1 MSPAAAIRSG
11 GAVGRAPW
19 PFGLVRLTAPVYP
32 MCDAR
37 NVAVGTASGMGEVR
51 STFEDIES
59 SLKTSAAALRDAGL
73 PFALAG
79 SVACWAR
86 GAPQSRNDLD
96 FLIRPEDAER
106 ALAALVETGMRP
118 ERPPEGWLL
127 KAWDRGE
134 DGSETLVDLI
144 FGPRGIP
151 DVGAVLER
159 AEIVAVAA
167 LDLPVVHL
175 DDVMVMKLHAFDEHA
190 CDYTGILAI
199 ARAVREQVDWEDVRS
214 RTAGSPFARAFFTM
228 AEGLAIVGDGPAP
241 RHPTQGARIRV
252 EGHPGDH
259 GAPSER
265 WQAPGRATA
274 SAGSVH
280 EHGDG

>member
-1 MSPAAAIRSG
+1 MS
-11 GAVGRAPW
+11 
-19 PFGLVRLTAPVYP
+19 
-32 MCDAR
+32 D
-37 NVAVGTASGMGEVR
+37 MGEAR
-51 STFEDIES
+51 STFEEIES
-59 SLKTSAAALRDAGL
+59 SLKTAAAALRDAGL

-96 FLIRPEDAER
+96 FLVRPDDAER
-106 ALAALVETGMRP
+106 ALAALVERGMRP

-127 KAWDRGE
+127 KAWDRAE

-151 DVGAVLER
+151 DVGTVLDR
-159 AEIVAVAA
+159 AQTVAVAA

-175 DDVMVMKLHAFDEHA
+175 DDVLVMKLHAFDEHA
-190 CDYTGILAI
+190 CDYRGILAI
-199 ARAVREQVDWEDVRS
+199 ARAVREQVDWEDVRT
-214 RTAGSPFARAFFTM
+214 RTAESPFARAFFTM
-228 AEGLAIVGDGPAP
+228 ADGLGIVGDGPP
-241 RHPTQGARIRV
+241 PHRPTQAAARIRV
-252 EGHPGDH
+252 EGHPGP
-259 GAPSER
+259 GPSDR

-274 SAGSVH
+274 DAGSVH